1 MKKLAFTALLAAA
14 VTSQADAS
22 VVISFTGD
30 ASISS
35 YVRTFA
41 NDEST
46 YAYDPGVPTVTGT
59 IVIDTDLIKGTNGAT
74 PPAVYYDA
82 GGAPFLTG
90 TFTSTG
96 ATPLLTLTGTAFHY
110 IAADPD
116 PLSGYGTVEF
126 QFGSE
131 DPAGVFHSTVF
142 TLGSYSPVPTILI
155 GGVLLPDFAHATDV
169 FFSVTSQDGP
179 NDNYVEIVSQGY
191 VSSVSAAAVPE
202 PLTWAT
208 MVAGFGLVGGAVR
221 LRRREAVAA

>member
-1 MKKLAFTALLAAA
+1 VKKLAFTALLAAA
-14 VTSQADAS
+14 ATQADAS

-30 ASISS
+30 ASLAS
-35 YVRTFA
+35 YTRTYV
-41 NDEST
+41 DPDST
-46 YAYDPGVPTVTGT
+46 YAYDLGTPTVSGT

-90 TFTSTG
+90 TFFSTG
-96 ATPLLTLTGTAFHY
+96 ATPLLTLTGTSAQY

-116 PLSGYGTVEF
+116 PISGFGTIEF
-126 QFGSE
+126 TFGSE
-131 DPAGVFHSTVF
+131 DPAGIFHSTVF

-155 GGVLLPDFAHATDV
+155 GGVLLPDFSQATDV
-169 FFSVTSQDGP
+169 YFSVTSQNGS

-191 VSSVSAAAVPE
+191 VSSISAAAVPE

-208 MVAGFGLVGGAVR
+208 MATGFGLVGGAVR
-221 LRRREAVAA
+221 RRRRDPVAA